1 MPFYI
6 YAVNANYK
14 KKTNFQ
20 LKPNIKLKGF
30 NMFPKKW
37 AGPLTPPLRFPN
49 FSSGYSLTFLMGQIR
64 W

>member
-20 LKPNIKLKGF
+20 LKPNIKLNDF
-30 NMFPKKW
+30 NMFPTNGW
-37 AGPLTPPLRFPN
+37 DAQLLLDSPISHQGT
-49 FSSGYSLTFLMGQIR
+49 LTFLMGQIR